1 MRPGRYVHNVV
12 LQRVHDYPGAVC
24 GLKREVRFL
33 KVVISMER
41 CLHNTCQKLL
51 LFSGD
56 S

>member
-12 LQRVHDYPGAVC
+12 LQRAHNYPGTVY
-24 GLKREVRFL
+24 GLRREVRFL
-33 KVVISMER
+33 KGVISVEQ

-56 S
+56 N